1 MDGSAPGFSRIG
13 DPTLRIDGPAK
24 VTGAARYAA
33 DEPAAKPAYAC
44 LVTSAIA
51 RGRVTGFHLED
62 AKAEPGVLDVLTHE
76 NVGDQVKPPPAPT
89 GTTGGQTTT
98 LETAR
103 VWHDGQIIAVV
114 VAESFEAAS
123 EAARKVRVDYAEEK
137 PSATFDSPGAEMKPV
152 AEVSKEH
159 KDPAVGDFAGA
170 FAAAPVKIDARY
182 STPTQ
187 THNPMELFSTT
198 CVWDNDKLTVYESSQ
213 FVHGLRTGLA
223 KQLGIPQENVRVLSR
238 YIGGAFGSRGGLTA
252 RTAWIAIA
260 ARRLNR
266 PVKLEATRAEGFTIA
281 TYRAETRQH
290 VQLAAGRDGKL
301 TALNHEGWEVT
312 SRPANYNV
320 SGTATTTRLYGCANV
335 ASKTF
340 IVHADRNTPG
350 FMRAPPETP
359 YLFGLE
365 SGMDELSYALG
376 MDPLELRRVNDT
388 RTEPI
393 EGKPYTSRQLVQCI
407 DAGAKAFGWS
417 RRDPKPGAMRD
428 GDWLIGLGFA
438 SAAYPANIGASSTR
452 VRLTPDGKARVEM
465 GAEDVGTGSYT
476 VVALVAADRL
486 GVRVEDVAVE
496 IGDSN
501 LPVAGLSAGS
511 NHASAISNVVAKACE
526 DIRGRVARA
535 AVQAQTSP
543 FKGADPDTL
552 KLSGGKLV
560 DAHGK
565 SEPLKDAVGRVGGV
579 VEVYA
584 ENVPRGAPPDS
595 IAKLNQGQMAMA
607 RGSEVEGEMRY
618 AFGAQFVEV
627 RVHSLTR
634 EVRMNRAVGAFAA
647 GKIIN
652 PVTARSQL
660 MGGMIWGLSA
670 ALHEQTEIDT
680 RTARYYNDDFA
691 DYLVPVNADIG
702 PVEVIM
708 LPEDDREINP
718 LGVKGIGE
726 LGTTGMNA
734 AVANAVYHATGV
746 RVRDLPIRIEKL
758 LA

>member
-1 MDGSAPGFSRIG
+1 MDGAPSGFSRIG
-13 DPTLRIDGPAK
+13 DPTLRIDGPLK

-33 DEPAAKPAYAC
+33 DELVAKPAYAC
-44 LVTSAIA
+44 LVTSTIA
-51 RGRVTGFHLED
+51 RGRIAGFHLED
-62 AKAEPGVLDVLTHE
+62 AKAEPGVLDILTHQ
-76 NVGDQVKPPPAPT
+76 NVGDQVKPPPAAAS
-89 GTTGGQTTT
+89 GGQTTT
-98 LETAR
+98 LETDQ
-103 VWHDGQIIAVV
+103 VWHDGQIIAIV
-114 VAESFEAAS
+114 VADSFEAAR
-123 EAARKVRVDYAEEK
+123 EAALKVKVDYAEEQ
-137 PSATFDSPGAEMKPV
+137 PSATFDWSGAETKAV
-152 AEVSKEH
+152 ARVEKKSH

-170 FAAAPVKIDARY
+170 FAVASVKIDARY

-198 CVWDNDKLTVYESSQ
+198 CVWDDDKLTVYESSQ
-213 FVHGLRTGLA
+213 FVHGLRASLA
-223 KQLGIPQENVRVLSR
+223 QQLGVPQEKVRVLSR
-238 YIGGAFGSRGGLTA
+238 YIGGAFGSRGGMTG

-266 PVKLEATRAEGFTIA
+266 PVKLEPTRADGFTIA

-290 VQLAAGRDGKL
+290 VQLAATRDGKL
-301 TALNHEGWEVT
+301 AALNHEGWEVT
-312 SRPANYNV
+312 SRPVNYNV

-340 IVHADRNTPG
+340 VVHADRNTPG

-393 EGKPYTSRQLVQCI
+393 GGKPYTTRQLVQCI
-407 DAGAKAFGWS
+407 DAGARAFGWS

-428 GDWLIGLGFA
+428 GDWMIGLGFA

-452 VRLTPDGKARVEM
+452 VRLTPEGNARVEM

-476 VVALVAADRL
+476 VVALVAADGL
-486 GVRVEDVAVE
+486 GIKVEDVAVE
-496 IGDSN
+496 IGDSD

-511 NHASAISNVVAKACE
+511 NHGSAISNVVAKACNE
-526 DIRGRVARA
+526 IRDRIAQA
-535 AVQAQTSP
+535 AVKADKSP
-543 FKGADPDTL
+543 FKGADPGTL
-552 KLSGGKLV
+552 KLSGGKLT

-565 SEPLKDAVGRVGGV
+565 SEPLKVAVARVGGV

-584 ENVPRGAPPDS
+584 ENVPKGAPPDS
-595 IAKLNQGQMAMA
+595 IAKLNRGQMAMA
-607 RGSEVEGEMRY
+607 RGSDVKGEMRF
-618 AFGAQFVEV
+618 AFGAQFIEV

-634 EVRMNRAVGAFAA
+634 EVRVNRAVGAFAA

-660 MGGMIWGLSA
+660 MGGMIWGISA
-670 ALHEQTEIDT
+670 ALHEQTEIDP

-708 LPEDDREINP
+708 LPEDDHEVNP
-718 LGVKGIGE
+718 LGVKGVGE
-726 LGTTGMNA
+726 LGITGMNA

-758 LA
+758 LG